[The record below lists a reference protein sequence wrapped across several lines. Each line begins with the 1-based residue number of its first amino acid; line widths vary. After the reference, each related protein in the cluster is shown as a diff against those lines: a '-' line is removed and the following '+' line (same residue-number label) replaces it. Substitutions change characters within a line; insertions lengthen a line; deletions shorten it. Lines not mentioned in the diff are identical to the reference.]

1 MPLSKISHYSIRTL
15 DLEATRKFSTEVLGF
30 TVGPRP
36 PFNFPGLWLYNGSH
50 DSYDNAMVHIIGI
63 DPNNPEGLKEYL
75 GDRSIEDMKNG
86 TGTFDHIAFVGTD
99 AKGMAKHFAAIK
111 VPFRERNV
119 PSLNLFQIFL
129 DDPSGVVI
137 ELNYPGDEAAA
148 A

>member
-1 MPLSKISHYSIRTL
+1 
-15 DLEATRKFSTEVLGF
+15 
-30 TVGPRP
+30 
-36 PFNFPGLWLYNGSH
+36 
-50 DSYDNAMVHIIGI
+50 
-63 DPNNPEGLKEYL
+63 
-75 GDRSIEDMKNG
+75 
-86 TGTFDHIAFVGTD
+86 
-99 AKGMAKHFAAIK
+99 